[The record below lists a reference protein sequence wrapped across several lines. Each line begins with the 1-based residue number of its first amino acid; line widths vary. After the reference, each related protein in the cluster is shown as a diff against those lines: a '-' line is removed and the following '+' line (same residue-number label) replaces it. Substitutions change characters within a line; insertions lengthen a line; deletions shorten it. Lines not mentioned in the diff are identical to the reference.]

1 MSNIWVETDTCHQI
15 LTEAETAMALGQH
28 ATLGYGWIRLL
39 GIVHGDA
46 VLHRRA
52 ARQHGIVSPM
62 SQIIIAAMVAAIKH
76 SAGVAP
82 GVSDPRANGC
92 ALRIAVLE
100 EGNWC
105 CRSGL
110 N

>member
-1 MSNIWVETDTCHQI
+1 
-15 LTEAETAMALGQH
+15 
-28 ATLGYGWIRLL
+28 
-39 GIVHGDA
+39 
-46 VLHRRA
+46 
-52 ARQHGIVSPM
+52 M